1 MEKLIVSNDTFF
13 EEVIA
18 LLREGKKVT
27 VPAKGESML
36 PFIVGG
42 VDPVV
47 LEGVDGGSPAG
58 TVLRTANVG
67 DVVLFRADGRFILHR
82 IIYKDNDKALCEIQ
96 GDGILRAKDL
106 CDCDQ
111 IYGRVTTV
119 LKGGVTPVDVDSPS
133 YRRKVW
139 LWMNTV
145 LVRRILLWVWKRF
158 FMKRELPE
166 LEYRRANLRYLLPVG
181 DDDECLAL
189 RLGFQPVD
197 QHLLRLDVQ

>member
-42 VDPVV
+42 VDSVA

-67 DVVLFRADGRFILHR
+67 DVVLFRSDGRFILHR

-139 LWMNTV
+139 LWMNAV
-145 LVRRILLWVWKRF
+145 LIRRILLWVWKRF
-158 FMKRELPE
+158 FMKT
-166 LEYRRANLRYLLPVG
+166 
-181 DDDECLAL
+181 
-189 RLGFQPVD
+189 
-197 QHLLRLDVQ
+197 